1 MQPGDATFDDNNK
14 RVAVAKQP
22 EDCLVGLFK
31 PSRQPPEGCAFFSPF
46 AKGEFK
52 GLYRNATVWS
62 EVISKRLRHRW
73 FLQLMVSS
81 IRTR

>member
-14 RVAVAKQP
+14 RVAARSSQRIVWLAFSNHDSPLKAA
-22 EDCLVGLFK
+22 
-31 PSRQPPEGCAFFSPF
+31 PSSPF